1 MFMAETIGSGMD
13 LNRLAS
19 RRDTVGAT
27 LRYIQQEQ
35 ATVQKQSQWMDQEA
49 YQSRMA
55 LFENLSEW
63 YSRELAEIQEAID
76 RFEQHSFWIC
86 RACNKP
92 IDRDPLECFSETAF
106 CDWCE
111 YLQER

>member
-1 MFMAETIGSGMD
+1 MAETIESGMHLD
-13 LNRLAS
+13 RLAS

-55 LFENLSEW
+55 LFEDLTEW
-63 YSRELAEIQEAID
+63 YSRELAEIEEAIKQ
-76 RFEQHSFWIC
+76 FEQHTYKIC
-86 RACNKP
+86 RACDKP
-92 IDRDPLECFSETAF
+92 IDGDRLDCFPETAF